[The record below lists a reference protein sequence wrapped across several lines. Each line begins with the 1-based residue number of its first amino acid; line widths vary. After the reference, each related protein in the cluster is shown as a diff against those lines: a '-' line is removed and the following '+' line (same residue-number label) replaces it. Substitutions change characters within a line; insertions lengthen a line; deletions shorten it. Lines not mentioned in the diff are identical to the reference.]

1 MCFFAET
8 LSGKDGKSTLGRQRV
23 NVFIKFSVI
32 LSAINA
38 QLTENFSSPEEGG
51 FATVTSPLFSATSG
65 N

>member
-1 MCFFAET
+1 
-8 LSGKDGKSTLGRQRV
+8 
-23 NVFIKFSVI
+23 VFIKFSVI